1 MAEFATMRRPQART
15 DVAPDGAD
23 VRVLLGVA
31 GGGMAEFELP
41 AGEVSTAVTHRSV
54 EEIWYVVRG
63 RGEMWRRQGP
73 REDVVRLEPGVCLT
87 LPLGTH
93 FQFRAEAAVALA
105 VLGVT
110 MPPWP
115 GSDEAIVV
123 AGRWR
128 PTLPRDRVT

>member
-1 MAEFATMRRPQART
+1 MRRPQERPA
-15 DVAPDGAD
+15 VAPDGAD

-41 AGEVSTAVTHRSV
+41 AGEVSTAVAHRTV

-73 REDVVRLEPGVCLT
+73 REEVVRLELGVCLT

-110 MPPWP
+110 LPPWP

-128 PTLPRDRVT
+128 PTVPRDRVT